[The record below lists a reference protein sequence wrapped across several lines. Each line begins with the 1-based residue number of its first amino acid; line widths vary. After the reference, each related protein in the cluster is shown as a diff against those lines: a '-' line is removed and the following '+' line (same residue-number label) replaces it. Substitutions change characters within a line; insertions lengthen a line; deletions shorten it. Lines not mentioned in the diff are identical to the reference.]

1 MEFKIEKASGAGI
14 RSQYSEKREIR
25 TIEDLLKLAEEHP
38 TKQGRPEDLVLMFN
52 GWGGVGDPTI
62 VIYDDYIE

>member
-1 MEFKIEKASGAGI
+1 MKFKIMKASDLGHEE
-14 RSQYSEKREIR
+14 SREIN
-25 TIEDLLKLAEEHP
+25 TVKDLLNLAEEHH

>member
-1 MEFKIEKASGAGI
+1 MEFKIMKASDLGYEE
-14 RSQYSEKREIR
+14 SREIN
-25 TIEDLLKLAEEHP
+25 TVEDLKKLAEEHP
-38 TKQGRPEDLVLMFN
+38 TKTGAPEDLVLMFN

>member
-1 MEFKIEKASGAGI
+1 MEFKIEKASGG
-14 RSQYSEKREIR
+14 RYSEKREIR
-25 TIEDLLKLAEEHP
+25 TIDDLLKLAEEHP

-62 VIYDDYIE
+62 VIYDDYLE

>member
-1 MEFKIEKASGAGI
+1 MEFKIEKASGTGI
-14 RSQYSEKREIR
+14 RSRYPEKREIR

-52 GWGGVGDPTI
+52 GWGGGGDPTI